1 VGWGVQ
7 MSDRSPANEP
17 PAESVKSNERHS
29 EPGGREKLLSRKAVL
44 GWIAALVIAIVGSV
58 VGVEA
63 PGWFSGRPTT
73 STLSLVFQ
81 PWSGGKVASDLH
93 VAFRVTGTCW
103 EPSLDAYRQGAFRCT
118 AAIPGVAQSGI
129 LDPCFGG
136 YYGSADNEVICTY
149 PSPESV
155 TVVRLSQPLPADS
168 APSSLVS
175 PWLLVLADGENCWE
189 ITGATIQVEGMSQT
203 YQCNGGDNRLF
214 GSINRAGR
222 TWTILQQ
229 PNGSSDITQAVIAK
243 AYF

>member
-1 VGWGVQ
+1 

-17 PAESVKSNERHS
+17 PGGSVESKEGHGESA
-29 EPGGREKLLSRKAVL
+29 GREKFLSRKAIL

-63 PGWFSGRPTT
+63 PGWFSNSPTT
-73 STLSLVFQ
+73 TNPTLSLVFQ
-81 PWSGGKVASDLH
+81 PWIAGKVASDLH
-93 VAFRVTGTCW
+93 VAFTGSGSCP
-103 EPSLDAYRQGAFRCT
+103 EPSFAADRKGAYRC
-118 AAIPGVAQSGI
+118 VARIRANGPSGI

-136 YYGSADNEVICTY
+136 YYGSADNEVICAY

-155 TVVRLSQPLPADS
+155 TVVRLSQPLPVVS

-175 PWLLVLADGENCWE
+175 PWLLVLVDGEDCWE
-189 ITGATIQVEGMSQT
+189 ITGATIQVEGMSET
-203 YQCNGGDNRLF
+203 YQCDGGNNGLF
-214 GSINRAGR
+214 GSVNRAGR

-229 PNGSSDITQAVIAK
+229 RNGSSDMTQAMIAK